1 MYSVD
6 AYFTSNNHAEIN
18 SPKINRE
25 WMDKTF
31 ESHAYKCYPIS
42 LANQL
47 GWTISYPKDIEFIW
61 DGISDASAEHV
72 KVLSGEEYVYT
83 ERANATIS
91 FKTGII
97 ITTEENVSVLHMPV
111 PNMFINGI
119 TPFTTLISTSF
130 YRAEFPAAAKITK
143 SYEKIIIKANTPV
156 IALLPISL
164 SEINN
169 SNIKFHDS
177 IPNDFFNLTPEYAQ
191 HVSKLNNEGKW
202 SNFYRNATDHLG
214 NKIGNH
220 EIKSIRF
227 NLIKDNNE

>member
-91 FKTGII
+91 FKTGIRFK
-97 ITTEENVSVLHMPV
+97 TEKNISLIHMPV
-111 PNMFINGI
+111 PNYFLDGVQA
-119 TPFTTLISTSF
+119 FTTIINSSF
-130 YRAEFPAAAKITK
+130 YQFDFPCAMMITK
-143 SYEKIIIKANTPV
+143 PNKKIIIKANTP
-156 IALLPISL
+156 IISILPIDLSL
-164 SEINN
+164 ISEPSLKINKGDGR
-169 SNIKFHDS
+169 NIG
-177 IPNDFFNLTPEYAQ
+177 FNPTGYAEE
-191 HVSKLNNEGKW
+191 VSKLNQEGKW
-202 SNFYRNATDHLG
+202 SNFYRNATDHKG
-214 NKIGNH
+214 NTIGIHQVKKFNFKIIN
-220 EIKSIRF
+220 
-227 NLIKDNNE
+227 DMV